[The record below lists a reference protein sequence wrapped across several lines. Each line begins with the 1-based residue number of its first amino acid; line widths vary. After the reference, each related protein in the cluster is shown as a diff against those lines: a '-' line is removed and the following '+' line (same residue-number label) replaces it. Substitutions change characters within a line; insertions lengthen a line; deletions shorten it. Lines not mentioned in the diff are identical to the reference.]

1 MRARDFLLEDQ
12 DAPGAPKEIHHT
24 GNLIPMPAGT
34 TRVKVSDVYDWYKVG
49 QAISNLKNVK
59 RKDFGQGPPQTVIV
73 FGSEEEEHKLVPL
86 LQKLGLELTDV
97 DEPLIETD
105 AYLASD
111 VLQVLKEKWSKRY
124 KRSIDCSSPKGFSQ
138 RAHCAARRKR
148 AKGGKT
154 KSKPV

>member
-1 MRARDFLLEDQ
+1 MRARDFLIEDE
-12 DAPGAPKEIHHT
+12 DAPGAPKEIHYT

-97 DEPLIETD
+97 DEPLAETL
-105 AYLASD
+105 AYRASD
-111 VLQVLKEKWSKRY
+111 VIQSLTEKWSNRY
-124 KRSIDCSSPKGFSQ
+124 KRSINCSRPQGFSQ
-138 RAHCAARRKR
+138 RAHCAGRRK
-148 AKGGKT
+148 KGK
-154 KSKPV
+154 